1 MRKITLTA
9 LVVIAAVVAAL
20 GQGRE
25 GGGRQGRYP
34 AATGG
39 DIVITPV
46 LHASVQVEYRD
57 TVVHV
62 DPWSTADL
70 APLKKASLI
79 LVTDDPAH
87 HLDPKAITSLRRPGA
102 PEHPKGEASGYLIT
116 LGDAGE
122 ENATASPS
130 ASPSCWRSR
139 ISTWPSCR

>member
-1 MRKITLTA
+1 MRKLTLTA
-9 LVVIAAVVAAL
+9 LVVIAAVVATL

-102 PEHPKGEASGYLIT
+102 PVRCAAPLRVA
-116 LGDAGE
+116 
-122 ENATASPS
+122 
-130 ASPSCWRSR
+130 
-139 ISTWPSCR
+139 